1 MMNRYQ
7 HQHLQ
12 THNSNTILQSNH
24 HYHLTNSTTTT
35 TMSVLQTPIDT
46 YSSNNNSILDIHQQN
61 HYSLLDD
68 NYAYNPPPSYCIKHH
83 PIYRSPTI
91 CTLESQPSV
100 YETYNSSPSSSST
113 ATALATTTTTP
124 NIPVNTYE
132 QFCIDNAQTSPSPSS
147 WIATTPTTANEGSLY
162 HPIQSFDQCN
172 IYLNNSQ
179 LSEQNY
185 RDYLSIPLSNNET
198 SSSSSISS
206 SSSSFNNLSHPQPY
220 RHHEQSSMDEKPL
233 SIVASEAKYKW
244 MQIKR
249 TPAKTAGKPTDYNYN
264 SGTSLA
270 NGSSTNSIVNNNLP
284 ANAGRTNFTNKQLT
298 ELEKEFHFSRYLTR
312 ARRIEIAAS
321 LQLNETQV
329 KIWFQ
334 NRRMKAKKR
343 QREPDILPFDSM

>member
-24 HYHLTNSTTTT
+24 HFHLTSSTTTT
-35 TMSVLQTPIDT
+35 TSVLQTPIDT
-46 YSSNNNSILDIHQQN
+46 YTSNNNSIIDIHQQN
-61 HYSLLDD
+61 HYNLLDD
-68 NYAYNPPPSYCIKHH
+68 NYIYNPPPSYCTKHH
-83 PIYRSPTI
+83 HQIYRSPNI
-91 CTLESQPSV
+91 CTLDSQPSSV
-100 YETYNSSPSSSST
+100 YETYTSSSPSST
-113 ATALATTTTTP
+113 

-132 QFCIDNAQTSPSPSS
+132 QFCIDNSQTSPPPSSSS
-147 WIATTPTTANEGSLY
+147 WITTTTTAGAGAATTGTGTNDGSIY
-162 HPIQSFDQCN
+162 HPIQSFEQCN

-179 LSEQNY
+179 LSEQNNY
-185 RDYLSIPLSNNET
+185 SSIPLSNNEA
-198 SSSSSISS
+198 SSSSTS
-206 SSSSFNNLSHPQPY
+206 SSSSFNNPSQQQQQY
-220 RHHEQSSMDEKPL
+220 RHIEQSSLDEKPL
-233 SIVASEAKYKW
+233 SIVTSEAKYKW

-264 SGTSLA
+264 NGTSLV
-270 NGSSTNSIVNNNLP
+270 NGSSSNSMLNN
-284 ANAGRTNFTNKQLT
+284 NAGRTNFTNKQLT

-343 QREPDILPFDSM
+343 QREPDILTFDSM

>member
-7 HQHLQ
+7 QQHLQ
-12 THNSNTILQSNH
+12 THNSTATLPSNH
-24 HYHLTNSTTTT
+24 HFHLSSSTTTT
-35 TMSVLQTPIDT
+35 TTTVLQAPVDT
-46 YSSNNNSILDIHQQN
+46 YSTNNNSIVDIHQPN
-61 HYSLLDD
+61 HYNLLDD
-68 NYAYNPPPSYCIKHH
+68 NYIYNPPPSYCTKHH
-83 PIYRSPTI
+83 QIYRSPTI
-91 CTLESQPSV
+91 CTLDTQPPV
-100 YETYNSSPSSSST
+100 YETYTSPST
-113 ATALATTTTTP
+113 

-132 QFCIDNAQTSPSPSS
+132 QFCIDNSQTSPSAS
-147 WIATTPTTANEGSLY
+147 WVATTSDGSIY

-185 RDYLSIPLSNNET
+185 RDYSSIPLSNNET
-198 SSSSSISS
+198 SSSSTS
-206 SSSSFNNLSHPQPY
+206 SSSSFHNPLQQQQPQQQQQQQY
-220 RHHEQSSMDEKPL
+220 RQLEQSTTSTLDEKPL
-233 SIVASEAKYKW
+233 AIVASEAKYKW

-264 SGTSLA
+264 NGTSLM
-270 NGSSTNSIVNNNLP
+270 NGSSSNSMMNSNA

-343 QREPDILPFDSM
+343 QREPDILTFDSM

>member
-12 THNSNTILQSNH
+12 THNSSTTLPSSH
-24 HYHLTNSTTTT
+24 HFHLSSSSSTTTT
-35 TMSVLQTPIDT
+35 TTTVLQTPLDT
-46 YSSNNNSILDIHQQN
+46 YSSNNNTIVDLHQPN
-61 HYSLLDD
+61 HYNLLDD
-68 NYAYNPPPSYCIKHH
+68 NYVYPPPSSYCTKHH
-83 PIYRSPTI
+83 QIYRSPTI
-91 CTLESQPSV
+91 CTLDSQPTV
-100 YETYNSSPSSSST
+100 YETYTSPSS
-113 ATALATTTTTP
+113 TTT

-132 QFCIDNAQTSPSPSS
+132 QFCIDNSQTSPSAPWITTTSESS
-147 WIATTPTTANEGSLY
+147 IY

-185 RDYLSIPLSNNET
+185 RDYSSIPLSNNET
-198 SSSSSISS
+198 SSSSTSS
-206 SSSSFNNLSHPQPY
+206 TSSFHTPIQPPATQQHQSQY
-220 RHHEQSSMDEKPL
+220 RQHEQSTITSLDEKPIA
-233 SIVASEAKYKW
+233 IVANEAKYKW

-264 SGTSLA
+264 NGTSLM
-270 NGSSTNSIVNNNLP
+270 NGSSANSMINSNA

-334 NRRMKAKKR
+334 NRRMKAKKK
-343 QREPDILPFDSM
+343 QREPDLLTFDSM